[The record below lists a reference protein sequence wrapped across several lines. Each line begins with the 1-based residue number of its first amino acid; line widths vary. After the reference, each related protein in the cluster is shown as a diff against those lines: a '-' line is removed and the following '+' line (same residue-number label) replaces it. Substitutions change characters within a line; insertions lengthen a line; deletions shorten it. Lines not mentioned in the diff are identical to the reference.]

1 MLRAGSG
8 EKEPTSDR
16 TNPMRPSLPMLAVF
30 ITAIGVAGHAIAESA
45 GQDFVPD
52 RFALERE
59 HAIEPAPAPVTG
71 VLLFDETE
79 LGALDSGRESCMTAA
94 RVLGI
99 FAREIEIV
107 GGEIQTLSGRMQQ
120 DFADQ
125 WRQTTGLTPVDVSQV
140 LAHVV
145 PSQDGDAIVDVVEFD
160 TEGCALS
167 RTLITGIEWVDLIQ
181 AARRFEV

>member
-1 MLRAGSG
+1 MKA
-8 EKEPTSDR
+8 
-16 TNPMRPSLPMLAVF
+16 SLHVLAAF
-30 ITAIGVAGHAIAESA
+30 ITAIGVAGYAIAESA
-45 GQDFVPD
+45 GQGFVPN
-52 RFALERE
+52 RLVSEWE
-59 HAIEPAPAPVTG
+59 HAIEPTPAPASG

-79 LGALDSGRESCMTAA
+79 LGAGFDSGRESCVTAA

-107 GGEIQTLSGRMQQ
+107 GGEIQTLSGRLQQ

-125 WRQTTGLTPVDVSQV
+125 WRQSAGLAPVDASQV
-140 LAHVV
+140 FAHVV
-145 PSQDGDAIVDVVEFD
+145 PSHDGDAIADVVEFD

-181 AARRFEV
+181 AARRLEV